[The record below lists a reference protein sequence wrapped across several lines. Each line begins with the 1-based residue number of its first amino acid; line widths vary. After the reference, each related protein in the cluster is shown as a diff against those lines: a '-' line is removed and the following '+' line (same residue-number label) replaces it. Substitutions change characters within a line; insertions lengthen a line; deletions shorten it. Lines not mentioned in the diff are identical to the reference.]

1 MRELCDHWA
10 ERYDWRAT
18 ERAAQRARAAA
29 RRDSTG
35 SRSTSSTSA
44 RPTRGA
50 LPLILTHGW
59 PGSVIEF
66 ERAIGPLTDPPA
78 HGGDAADAFDVVVPS
93 LPGYGFSERP
103 ARTGWGV
110 ERIARAWAALM
121 AALGYHRYGAC
132 GSDWGTSVTAALG
145 RHDAAHLAGIQL
157 VPPLAPPDPATRDD
171 LTAAERAALRDLEQA
186 GASGSGYAAVQSTR
200 PQTIGYALV
209 DSPAALCAWIVE
221 KLWAWSDHDG
231 DLEQVGRPRP
241 RARQRDALLAARDR
255 RLGCAPLLGELRR
268 GRGALSRR
276 PPRPGRRAGRLL
288 DLPARGAAGLAAVG
302 GASLPRHPPLGRA
315 ATGRALRRARAAGA
329 VRRGAAELLPAP
341 SAEARQRA
349 RSGGR
354 GEPGDRVPPRRP
366 GDGAAW
372 SRRSRRP
379 PPSSGIQKRITR

>member
-1 MRELCDHWA
+1 MAAVAIEPFQLAVPQGELDDLRERLRRTRWPEREPVDDWSQGTPLAYVRELCDHWA

-18 ERAAQRARAAA
+18 ERRLNALGQQRAEL
-29 RRDSTG
+29 DGLTIHFLHV
-35 SRSTSSTSA
+35 RS
-44 RPTRGA
+44 PHPGA

-110 ERIARAWAALM
+110 ERIARAWATLM
-121 AALGYHRYGAC
+121 AALGYRRYGAC

-157 VPPLAPPDPATRDD
+157 VPPLAPPDPATGDD

-231 DLEQVGRPRP
+231 DLGQVVD
-241 RARQRDALLAARDR
+241 RDRVLDNVMLYWLPATGASAARLYWESYAEVEALFRGDR
-255 RLGCAPLLGELRR
+255 LDPVDVPVGCSIFPREVPRVSRRWAQRRFRDIRHWGEPPRGGHFAALEQPELFVAELRSFFR
-268 GRGALSRR
+268 
-276 PPRPGRRAGRLL
+276 
-288 DLPARGAAGLAAVG
+288 
-302 GASLPRHPPLGRA
+302 
-315 ATGRALRRARAAGA
+315 T
-329 VRRGAAELLPAP
+329 VR
-341 SAEARQRA
+341 
-349 RSGGR
+349 
-354 GEPGDRVPPRRP
+354 
-366 GDGAAW
+366 
-372 SRRSRRP
+372 
-379 PPSSGIQKRITR
+379 